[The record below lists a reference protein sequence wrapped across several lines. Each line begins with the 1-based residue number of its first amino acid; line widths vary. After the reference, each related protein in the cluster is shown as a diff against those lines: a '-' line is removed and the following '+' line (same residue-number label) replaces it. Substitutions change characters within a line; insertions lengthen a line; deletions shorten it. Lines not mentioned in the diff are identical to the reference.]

1 MSTTLSHILKRLMFE
16 KQVRTTELAR
26 RVGLKQPTVH
36 RIVEGTSLRPHLST
50 LDPIAKYFA
59 VSVDQLRGAEPLP
72 WNLFGESINLGTEE
86 VSVLPILS
94 WEEAMSWDQH
104 LPIARQRHQS
114 VIMHKKI
121 SGNAFALTVTD
132 SSMQPQ
138 FPAGT
143 QLIINPDK
151 DIQDRG
157 FAVIALH
164 NHPKAIFRQ
173 ILVDGQQLYIKP
185 LCPDL
190 EHFNIVPLSKED
202 RVCGTLVQARL
213 DY

>member
-50 LDPIAKYFA
+50 LEPIARYFA
-59 VSVDQLRGAEPLP
+59 VSVDQLRGIEPLP
-72 WNLFGESINLGTEE
+72 WNLFGDSINLGAEE

-94 WEEAMSWDQH
+94 WEEALFWDQH
-104 LPIARQRHQS
+104 LPTARQRHQS
-114 VIMHKKI
+114 VIMHKKV
-121 SGNAFALTVTD
+121 SANAFALTVSD

-143 QLIINPDK
+143 QLIIDPDK
-151 DIQDRG
+151 NIQDRG
-157 FAVIALH
+157 FVVIALH

-190 EHFNIVPLSKED
+190 EHFNIVPLSKHD